1 MPIVRVA
8 QTQDIP
14 PGQMKGVI
22 VQDKQI
28 LVANVAGK
36 YYAMDALCSHM
47 SGYLPVGKLQ
57 DKLVICPI
65 HGAQFDVTTGKLHKN
80 APLHIRVAT
89 GSGATDLNSYQ
100 VIVEGD
106 EIKVKI

>member
-1 MPIVRVA
+1 MPMVKVA
-8 QTQDIP
+8 RTQDIP

-28 LVANVAGK
+28 LVANVAGT
-36 YYAMDALCSHM
+36 YYAIDALCSHM

-57 DKLVICPI
+57 NNMVICPI
-65 HGAQFDVTTGKLHKN
+65 HGSQFDVTTGKVHKN
-80 APLHIRVAT
+80 VPLHIRVAT
-89 GSGATDLNSYQ
+89 GSGSTDLNSYQ
-100 VIVEGD
+100 VVVEGD